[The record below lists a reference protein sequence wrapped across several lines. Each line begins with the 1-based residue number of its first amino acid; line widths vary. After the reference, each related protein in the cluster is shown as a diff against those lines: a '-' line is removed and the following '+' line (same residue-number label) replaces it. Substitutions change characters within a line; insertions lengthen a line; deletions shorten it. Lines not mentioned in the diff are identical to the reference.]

1 MTERDAL
8 ELHHPVNGPTADAA
22 AKAVPQVLGGRDDEA
37 RGFIRVKG
45 AAPCQVLARLLELD
59 ACALNQA
66 LHCNFFF

>member
-1 MTERDAL
+1 
-8 ELHHPVNGPTADAA
+8 
-22 AKAVPQVLGGRDDEA
+22 
-37 RGFIRVKG
+37 VKG